1 MCLFVWYLTT
11 ECIGGSLGTAF
22 GDPAWMIIA
31 LMIATAF
38 AAALG
43 MYMYMGVTL
52 RAFSERVQAL
62 ETQVDSQESELVNL
76 RDKVVHLRQ
85 CLIDTSSQ
93 ASQFAHGEQL
103 QVNAKYD
110 MAREIHG
117 LKHDIKMLERELVK
131 ARAATA
137 PPTAVYDTSERGHC
151 YHHESC
157 HHVRNNTNRPV
168 ADVRAVLCTRSHY
181 RAGLRPMAIVPFRGS
196 VTPTASRDRGAFAF
210 LSFSAMQL
218 QDRLIN
224 FTAQLVA
231 LLWLWPAVLAAKSA
245 SSIWKD
251 VPGTKLRQG

>member
-1 MCLFVWYLTT
+1 MCILRALSLEGTETQLLQMCLFVWYLTT

-157 HHVRNNTNRPV
+157 HHVRNNTNRHRLV
-168 ADVRAVLCTRSHY
+168 ACSQCTTK
-181 RAGLRPMAIVPFRGS
+181 FRG
-196 VTPTASRDRGAFAF
+196 
-210 LSFSAMQL
+210 
-218 QDRLIN
+218 
-224 FTAQLVA
+224 
-231 LLWLWPAVLAAKSA
+231 
-245 SSIWKD
+245 
-251 VPGTKLRQG
+251 